1 MRKLSNEE
9 IIIICNKVIDT
20 LLYDITKSH
29 YLCIR
34 FGTEI
39 NHYLPDEPYLTS
51 SSQNISKYIPEFTK
65 ENARKYGHSKR
76 LVKGTEESSWWIY
89 SNIHSRITFVNWI
102 KQQYINK
109 LQ

>member
-1 MRKLSNEE
+1 MRKLLNEE
-9 IIIICNKVIDT
+9 IIIICNNIIDT
-20 LLYDITKSH
+20 LLYDTTKSH

-34 FGTEI
+34 FRIEI
-39 NHYLPDEPYLTS
+39 SHYLPKPYLTTTS
-51 SSQNISKYIPEFTK
+51 LSISEHIPEFTK
-65 ENARKYGHSKR
+65 ENARKYGHSKI